1 MNILIAEDDL
11 TSRIALAGLLM
22 KEGHEVKA
30 VATGIEAW
38 EELQKPQAPPMAIL
52 DWMMP
57 GLDGPEVIQRVRGLQ
72 QNGRPTYIIMLTS
85 KDNKLDVVAG
95 LDAGANDYLS
105 KPFDPGELRARIK
118 VGYRMI
124 KLQDVLAVKLQE
136 LREALASVKVLQGLI
151 PICSSCKK
159 IRNDQGYWTKLE
171 TYLQEHANV
180 TFSHGICVDCLRK
193 LYPELC
199 TEVEMR
205 AASRP
210 AKAHGAQ
217 RLET

>member
-57 GLDGPEVIQRVRGLQ
+57 GLDGPEVIQRVRGVQ

-95 LDAGANDYLS
+95 LDAGANDYLA
-105 KPFDPGELRARIK
+105 KPVRRRDL
-118 VGYRMI
+118 M
-124 KLQDVLAVKLQE
+124 
-136 LREALASVKVLQGLI
+136 EALLRGATLRRSLQ
-151 PICSSCKK
+151 
-159 IRNDQGYWTKLE
+159 
-171 TYLQEHANV
+171 
-180 TFSHGICVDCLRK
+180 
-193 LYPELC
+193 PE
-199 TEVEMR
+199 
-205 AASRP
+205 
-210 AKAHGAQ
+210 
-217 RLET
+217 